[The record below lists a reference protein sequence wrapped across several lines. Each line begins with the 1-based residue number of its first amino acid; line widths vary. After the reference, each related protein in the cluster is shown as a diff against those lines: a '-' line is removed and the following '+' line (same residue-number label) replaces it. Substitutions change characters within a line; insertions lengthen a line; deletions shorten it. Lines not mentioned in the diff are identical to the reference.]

1 MDTKATTVKV
11 ISNGLHLPVSI
22 TVDDVSAISL
32 SKQFGVKVLA
42 NWPRQVVRADPHF
55 VSLCGTFGRLVLLLL
70 AGLTRACVVCHFPAP
85 YRHGMTSADSNPPLP
100 TQVAPK
106 MVLLVAHGSRNPLA
120 AVEHAQLCEKVQA
133 QSNEAQSNEAQSAPQ
148 AGLEPQPIQ
157 VRPAYLELAEPS
169 IADAIDTA
177 VAQGALQ
184 IRLLPHFLNS
194 GNHVMRDLPE
204 AVAEAEKKHPGIS
217 IELAEHLGADAGLVS
232 LLTTR
237 VLAD

>member
-1 MDTKATTVKV
+1 MC
-11 ISNGLHLPVSI
+11 
-22 TVDDVSAISL
+22 
-32 SKQFGVKVLA
+32 KQVWVKVLA
-42 NWPRQVVRADPHF
+42 NWPRQIVGTDPHF
-55 VSLCGTFGRLVLLLL
+55 ICLERTVCRLVLLLL
-70 AGLTRACVVCHFPAP
+70 AGLIRACVVCHVPAP
-85 YRHGMTSADSNPPLP
+85 YRHGMTSADSNTPLP
-100 TQVAPK
+100 SQVAPRI
-106 MVLLVAHGSRNPLA
+106 VLLVAHGSRNPLA

-133 QSNEAQSNEAQSAPQ
+133 ESNEAQSIQAQALPQ

-177 VAQGALQ
+177 VEQGAVH

-204 AVAEAEKKHPGIS
+204 AVAEAERKHPGVS

>member
-1 MDTKATTVKV
+1 
-11 ISNGLHLPVSI
+11 
-22 TVDDVSAISL
+22 
-32 SKQFGVKVLA
+32 
-42 NWPRQVVRADPHF
+42 
-55 VSLCGTFGRLVLLLL
+55 
-70 AGLTRACVVCHFPAP
+70 
-85 YRHGMTSADSNPPLP
+85 MTSADSNPPLP

-120 AVEHAQLCEKVQA
+120 AVEHAQLCEKVQ
-133 QSNEAQSNEAQSAPQ
+133 AQSNEAQSAPQ

-204 AVAEAEKKHPGIS
+204 AVAEAEKKHPGVS